1 MANWFTF
8 FGRIAAL
15 SGEKKVLTKELLEL
29 RGFFTG
35 KRREIQNRLNEIEL
49 ELNYINSIVL
59 IIVKM
64 LRKKL

>member
-1 MANWFTF
+1 M
-8 FGRIAAL
+8 
-15 SGEKKVLTKELLEL
+15 LTKELLEL